1 MDSELVLVKPM
12 GFMGSL
18 PIYTIGITIVTTV
31 YILGNEEEKRE
42 NSDYLVKTGTGY
54 KFGGSLLFLKH

>member
-1 MDSELVLVKPM
+1 MDIELVLVKR
-12 GFMGSL
+12 SSH
-18 PIYTIGITIVTTV
+18 IYTIGITIVTTV
-31 YILGNEEEKRE
+31 YVLGNEEKKRE